1 MPHHV
6 HRVIALAVGILLI
19 VGTLRAATEG
29 DEVRFRPKRSAPA
42 KAFTPKVYEPPRPA
56 EVKRY
61 EAKPFEARPNP
72 NGTARSPQ
80 PVTGRPFAAKRS
92 EVPQLPVYV
101 GKPQAEKPFEP
112 GPEEIRVRSIPADP
126 NTVEEKKPFISGVKQ
141 REDKRFE
148 AKAKKE
154 GKNPLLTP
162 RQGIKEEIRDDE

>member
-1 MPHHV
+1 MTAPGAWLILKAKTKSAAPGRREAEQMHTLKDYLDRKV
-6 HRVIALAVGILLI
+6 PFTEELFARGDPVLAPVLCWDWHRV
-19 VGTLRAATEG
+19 
-29 DEVRFRPKRSAPA
+29 
-42 KAFTPKVYEPPRPA
+42 
-56 EVKRY
+56 
-61 EAKPFEARPNP
+61 
-72 NGTARSPQ
+72 
-80 PVTGRPFAAKRS
+80 
-92 EVPQLPVYV
+92 
-101 GKPQAEKPFEP
+101 P